1 MGTDGYVLV
10 YRAEKRFYNAS
21 LTAAC
26 PRLFP
31 RLLTGGKPVT
41 TSQYQASVAG
51 QFPFVDFQKLLLGST
66 GSVAKTEFLEINKGK
81 LLGLA
86 RSWAYKVDVRQQ
98 PVQNAKRKS
107 LRMFMFAKIMQIE
120 RKILSLLE
128 YFAVI
133 QPIL

>member
-1 MGTDGYVLV
+1 
-10 YRAEKRFYNAS
+10 
-21 LTAAC
+21 
-26 PRLFP
+26 
-31 RLLTGGKPVT
+31 
-41 TSQYQASVAG
+41 
-51 QFPFVDFQKLLLGST
+51 
-66 GSVAKTEFLEINKGK
+66 
-81 LLGLA
+81 LA